1 MISRGEVAL
10 IVASKGAA
18 LGLMVQEF
26 FAPVVIVVVVTT
38 IITPVLLKLVY
49 KYQAAHYEDPVYNT
63 TLVDRMQEKHQIE
76 MVTQKVAD
84 IHEDIKLEKNKE
96 EQAQKI

>member
-1 MISRGEVAL
+1 MFINTKQL
-10 IVASKGAA
+10 
-18 LGLMVQEF
+18 
-26 FAPVVIVVVVTT
+26 
-38 IITPVLLKLVY
+38 
-49 KYQAAHYEDPVYNT
+49 YEGPVYNT

-96 EQAQKI
+96 EQLKKYNEKYGLNVDKDKFY

>member
-1 MISRGEVAL
+1 
-10 IVASKGAA
+10 
-18 LGLMVQEF
+18 MVQEF

-96 EQAQKI
+96 EQLKKYNEKYGLNVDKDKFY